1 MTEPSRDFVERRWYA
16 VLGTLGLEMVAPIG
30 VGVFLD
36 KQLGTIPWLSMT
48 GVVVGFVG
56 GMWHLV
62 WTLRTIN
69 REEAKQPR
77 DRT

>member
-1 MTEPSRDFVERRWYA
+1 MTEPSRNFIERRWYV

-30 VGVFLD
+30 VGVYLD
-36 KQLGTIPWLSMT
+36 RTLNTTPWLSMS

-69 REEAKQPR
+69 REESKERR
-77 DRT
+77 DQT

>member
-1 MTEPSRDFVERRWYA
+1 
-16 VLGTLGLEMVAPIG
+16 MVAPIG

-62 WTLRTIN
+62 WTLKTIN